1 MNKLVM
7 DTIKP
12 LNIPISFQKYSGAST
27 TYITFFEYDQRGESF
42 ADDNEIDT
50 GHYIQLD
57 IWSKSDYSS
66 IVSSVKSAMKA
77 VGFTRLSE
85 TDLYED
91 DTKIYHKGI
100 RFYYLEE
107 V

>member
-1 MNKLVM
+1 MNRLVL
-7 DTIKP
+7 DTLKS
-12 LNIPISFQKYSGAST
+12 LNIPISFQKYSGASS
-27 TYITFFEYDQRGESF
+27 TYITFFEYDQRGELF

-66 IVSSVKSAMKA
+66 IVSNVKSAMISA
-77 VGFTRLSE
+77 GFTRLAE
-85 TDLYED
+85 ADLYED
-91 DTKIYHKGI
+91 DTKIYHKGM
-100 RFYYLEE
+100 RFYYQEE